1 MDSERWQRLRQ
12 LFDAATDLEASK
24 RPAFIERSCEGDPEL
39 QRSLESLLAHSVETG
54 SSFEQAFNEAVDLEG
69 SFPTNLDLLGRTL
82 GHYRIIE
89 KIGEGGMGEV
99 YRATDTRLGR
109 DVAIKILPE
118 DFTRDPERLAR
129 FDREA
134 QVLASLNHPNI
145 ATIYGIDEVEGTRFL
160 VLELLKGAT
169 LRSSMENGPLPLN
182 TVIRLAAQIGAGLA
196 KAHEAGIVH
205 RDLKPDNLMLT
216 DDGFIKI
223 LDFGLAKAVEK
234 NDGGDSAMPTAPDL
248 DTRPGRIMGTVN
260 YMSPEQAR
268 GAEVDFRSDQ
278 FSFGSVLSEMA
289 TGTRAFGG
297 ETDADTLV
305 AIMRQDP
312 ARPEDFEARVPAPLR
327 SVIERC
333 LAKDPEDRYES
344 TRELARALRH
354 LKALFWEIIESEITD
369 KMRVQTTSKRVPAV
383 VAISVILVLIVVA
396 VLWWQ
401 SRGEAGK
408 EIASPAEV
416 TASIA
421 VLPLENLGPD
431 GQEYFADG
439 MTDALITH
447 LSKIEALKVIS
458 RTSVMQYKGVQ
469 KPLPEIAR
477 ELGAETVLT
486 GSVLHAGDRVRI
498 STQLVE
504 ADTDRN
510 LWAESYEQDL
520 RDILALQSEVARA
533 IARAVDV
540 EVGPDEAVRM
550 AVSRAIDPVAHD
562 AFVRGLAYLDAAD
575 LEKLGRRDSIR
586 SSFAHFQ
593 RAIEFEPEWAKP
605 HARLAG
611 AYFWLASL
619 GGPDVQWEFYPKAK
633 TAALRALELDDTVA
647 EAHLTLGRVL
657 LNHEWKWQ
665 EAERSFRRA
674 VELDP
679 NANNWGLARYLMKA
693 GRFDEAIEQYKKAR
707 ERDPMSSRL
716 LRQLGIAYLVTG
728 RPDVAEDLA
737 RRLIEEYPDS
747 HQGYR
752 LLFRVFMRSER
763 YEEAVTVLE
772 KHQDE
777 MVAVAPWTAGAFP
790 VALAKAGRVEE
801 AREIVREL
809 EASGAHWF
817 PELYWVLGEEDKAM
831 AQIEAAFAVR
841 RDVLLNIRGS
851 ESCMEHPRCREI
863 MEAIGF
869 PNLTYPTSTPPAPA

>member
-540 EVGPDEAVRM
+540 EVGPD
-550 AVSRAIDPVAHD
+550 
-562 AFVRGLAYLDAAD
+562 
-575 LEKLGRRDSIR
+575 
-586 SSFAHFQ
+586 
-593 RAIEFEPEWAKP
+593 
-605 HARLAG
+605 
-611 AYFWLASL
+611 
-619 GGPDVQWEFYPKAK
+619 VQWEFYPKAK